1 MAYGESKPTL
11 IPFAEYKATKA
22 MSFAL
27 SYDSRPTTET
37 ISNTASLPV
46 GGVFQFMLKYN
57 SDDSGGDSWFF
68 GKF

>member
-1 MAYGESKPTL
+1 MAYGESKATL
-11 IPFAEYKATKA
+11 IPFAEYKATKT

-27 SYDSRPTTET
+27 SYDSKPTME
-37 ISNTASLPV
+37 SNPNTPNLPV